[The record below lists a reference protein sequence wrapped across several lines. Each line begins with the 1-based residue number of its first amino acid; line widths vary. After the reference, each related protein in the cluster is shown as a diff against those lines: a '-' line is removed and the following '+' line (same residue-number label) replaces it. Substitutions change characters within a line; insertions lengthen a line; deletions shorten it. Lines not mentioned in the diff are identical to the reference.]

1 MGASVRVLLM
11 QTDAMQDFR
20 TIEDIHV
27 FISAP
32 IGVAPISSGTLIPR
46 VRPFGTQTKR
56 VHRGRGGVPERGIRI
71 DPVSGSVC
79 AGDSGMV
86 GASEAKRAAGRARV
100 VRVCGDT
107 GITPGEGAETAMS
120 ELSAINGIGTTPI
133 GRAEAGVRPAR
144 PVEVAVRRD
153 ADRVEVSR
161 EAREAGPRTEGVRR
175 DLVDRVR
182 REIESGT
189 YETDEKLNLAADKV
203 ILSALDVRG

>member
-1 MGASVRVLLM
+1 
-11 QTDAMQDFR
+11 
-20 TIEDIHV
+20 
-27 FISAP
+27 
-32 IGVAPISSGTLIPR
+32 
-46 VRPFGTQTKR
+46 
-56 VHRGRGGVPERGIRI
+56 
-71 DPVSGSVC
+71 
-79 AGDSGMV
+79 MV